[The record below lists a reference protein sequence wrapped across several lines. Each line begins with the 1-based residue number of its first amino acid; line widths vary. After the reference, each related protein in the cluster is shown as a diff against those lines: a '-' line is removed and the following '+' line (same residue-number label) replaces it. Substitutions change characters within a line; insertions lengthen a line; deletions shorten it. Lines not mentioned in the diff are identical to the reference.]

1 MEGHSLLLISIP
13 GIVVASLQAGG
24 QTARFPRGMSGLE
37 QGKEEDTLGQI
48 INHR

>member
-24 QTARFPRGMSGLE
+24 QRQLDF
-37 QGKEEDTLGQI
+37 QEECQAWSRVRKKIPWG
-48 INHR
+48 R